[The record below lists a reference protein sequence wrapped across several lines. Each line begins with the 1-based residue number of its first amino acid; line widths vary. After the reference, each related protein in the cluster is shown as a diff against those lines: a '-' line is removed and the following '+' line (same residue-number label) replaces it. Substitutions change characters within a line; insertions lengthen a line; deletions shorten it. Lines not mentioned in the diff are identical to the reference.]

1 MTLDDFAIMTRE
13 VIADD
18 GFDEYL
24 PTVCY
29 PVRRLLKTLVGLPQ
43 NIEPDEPV
51 LKWAAEG
58 AQGGEEFLVAFKV
71 DDNHFKIIRRVGSYS
86 EDETYSVD

>member
-1 MTLDDFAIMTRE
+1 MTLDEFATITRR

-29 PVRRLLKTLVGLPQ
+29 PVRRHVETLVGLPSDTK
-43 NIEPDEPV
+43 PDEPV
-51 LKWAAEG
+51 LEWASEG
-58 AQGGEEFLVAFKV
+58 AEGGEEFLVAFKV
-71 DDNHFKIIRRVGSYS
+71 DDNHFKIIRHVGSYS